1 MDIEKLL
8 DPLFPWL
15 CWEDLGRM
23 TMVCKQWYDKI
34 LVFCRVEF
42 LSKIKIKTTM
52 EDTGFPVVQQLM
64 ISGESLKA
72 LRNQIKSEDELALYA
87 SNCNGILI
95 NLTPT
100 LTLT

>member
-1 MDIEKLL
+1 
-8 DPLFPWL
+8 
-15 CWEDLGRM
+15 
-23 TMVCKQWYDKI
+23 MVCKQWYDKI

-72 LRNQIKSEDELALYA
+72 LRNQIKSEDELALYG
-87 SNCNGILI
+87 SRKIGKYSCQSDCFH
-95 NLTPT
+95 
-100 LTLT
+100 